1 MGGPP
6 MTPAPVAEKHGRA
19 ARATKMRYLAV
30 ILFLLVLAA
39 PFAMRR
45 AVLRENPTQ
54 QAISSSGLRLV
65 VITPHNPDIRNE
77 FGRAFNAWHQAHY
90 GSPGVIDFRIPG
102 GSNDVKRVLEASYR
116 SYREPSGKIRSD
128 MVADIDVAFGGGDYF
143 FDAELKPLGILQP
156 IRIDPK
162 LLRAAFPT
170 PTLAGVKL
178 YDSTVDADGTP
189 TPQWIGVCLSS
200 FGIVY
205 NPDVYH
211 GLGLPIPSAHNG
223 WHDLTDSRLA
233 GLVALADPSHSG
245 SAAVA
250 YLMVVQRCMADAET
264 ELFAHQPAIKALAK
278 AEMAKNPEYRK
289 AIAGGW
295 KRGMSELLKIAA
307 NARYF
312 TDSSPVVP
320 MDVSR
325 GEAAAGV
332 AIDFYARVTQESV
345 GADRVGFVAPIG
357 ATAITPDP
365 VAILFGVKGA
375 KLELAKHFIE
385 FSISPDAQRLWILK
399 PGTPGGPADRSLRR
413 PPARRDVY
421 ADRTG
426 WADDVNPFEEAA
438 GFNQRGEWM
447 SLFGDTRPIWVAAWI
462 DSRDALK
469 DAYTKILAVKDD
481 ARRAALIDELAD
493 LPIEMTDVEK
503 IRDERKRMEQMPGE
517 LDAWRARQQIF
528 WAKEFRQH
536 YDAVGRKAT

>member
-1 MGGPP
+1 
-6 MTPAPVAEKHGRA
+6 
-19 ARATKMRYLAV
+19 MRYITI
-30 ILFLLVLAA
+30 ILFLIVLAA
-39 PFAMRR
+39 PLAMRR
-45 AVLRENPTQ
+45 AMLRENPSQ
-54 QAISSSGLRLV
+54 PKQSSSDELRLV

-77 FGRAFNAWHQAHY
+77 FGRAFDAWHRAHY
-90 GSPGVIDFRIPG
+90 HSPGVIDFRVPG
-102 GSNDVKRVLEASYR
+102 GSNDVKRVLEATYR
-116 SYREPSGKIRSD
+116 SYRDASGKIRSD
-128 MVADIDVAFGGGDYF
+128 AVADIDVAFGGGDFF
-143 FDAELKPLGILQP
+143 FDQELKPLGILQP

-162 LLRAAFPT
+162 LLHEAFPA

-178 YDSTVDADGTP
+178 YDATADRDGTP

-205 NPDVYH
+205 NPDVYR
-211 GLGLPIPSAHNG
+211 GLGLSTPSAHHG
-223 WHDLTDSRLA
+223 WHDLADPRLA

-250 YLMVVQRCMADAET
+250 YQMVIQRNMADAEG
-264 ELFAHQPAIKALAK
+264 ELFARRPDIKALAK
-278 AEMAKNPEYRK
+278 AELAKNPEYRK
-289 AIAGGW
+289 AIAAGW

-345 GADRVGFVAPIG
+345 GSDRVGFVAPVG

-365 VAILFGVKGA
+365 VAILYGVKGK
-375 KLELAKHFIE
+375 KLELAQHFIE
-385 FSISPDAQRLWILK
+385 FSISPEAQRLWILK
-399 PGTPGGPADRSLRR
+399 PGTPGGPVDRSLRR

-426 WADDVNPFEEAA
+426 WADDLNPFEEAA

-447 SLFGDTRPIWVAAWI
+447 ALFGDTRPIWVAAWI

-469 DAYTKILAVKDD
+469 DAYRRILAVKDD
-481 ARRAALIDELAD
+481 ARRAALLDELAD
-493 LPIEMTDVEK
+493 LPIEMGDVEK
-503 IRDERKRMEQMPGE
+503 IRTERKRMEQSPGE
-517 LDAWRARQQIF
+517 LDAWRARQQIH
-528 WAKEFRQH
+528 WAAEFRRH
-536 YDAVGRKAT
+536 YEEVGRKAS

>member
-1 MGGPP
+1 
-6 MTPAPVAEKHGRA
+6 
-19 ARATKMRYLAV
+19 MRYFSV
-30 ILFLLVLAA
+30 ILFFVVLAA

-45 AVLRENPTQ
+45 AVLHENAARQ
-54 QAISSSGLRLV
+54 SSSPDGLRLV
-65 VITPHNPDIRNE
+65 VITPHNQDIRNE
-77 FGRAFNAWHQAHY
+77 FGRAFDAWHQAHY
-90 GSPGVIDFRIPG
+90 HSPGVIDFRVPG

-116 SYREPSGKIRSD
+116 AYRDPSGKIRPD
-128 MVADIDVAFGGGDYF
+128 MVPDIDVAFGGGDYF
-143 FDAELKPLGILQP
+143 FDQELKPLGILQP
-156 IRIDPK
+156 IRIDPA
-162 LLRAAFPT
+162 LLHAAFPT

-178 YDSTVDADGTP
+178 YDTTVAPDGTP

-211 GLGLPIPSAHNG
+211 GLGLPVPSARNG
-223 WHDLTDSRLA
+223 WHDLTDPRLA
-233 GLVALADPSHSG
+233 GLVALADPAHSG

-250 YLMVVQRCMADAET
+250 YLMVVQRTMADAEA
-264 ELFAHQPAIKALAK
+264 EVFKKFPAIKALPK
-278 AEMAKNPEYRK
+278 AEMAKNPEYRR
-289 AIAGGW
+289 AIAAGW

-332 AIDFYARVTQESV
+332 AIDFYARVTEESV
-345 GADRVGFVAPIG
+345 GSDRVAFVAPIG

-365 VAILFGVKGA
+365 VAVLFGVKGA
-375 KLELAKHFIE
+375 KLELARHFLE
-385 FSISPDAQRLWILK
+385 FSISPEAQRLWILK
-399 PGTPGGPADRSLRR
+399 PGTPGGPIDRSLRR
-413 PPARRDVY
+413 PPARRDMY

-438 GFNQRGEWM
+438 GFNQRGEWS

-469 DAYTKILAVKDD
+469 EAYGKILAVKDD

-493 LPIEMTDVEK
+493 LPIEMGDVEK
-503 IRDERKRMEQMPGE
+503 IKAERKRMEQSPGE
-517 LDAWRARQQIF
+517 LDAWRARQQID
-528 WAKEFRQH
+528 WAARFRRH
-536 YDAVGRKAT
+536 YEEVGKKAN